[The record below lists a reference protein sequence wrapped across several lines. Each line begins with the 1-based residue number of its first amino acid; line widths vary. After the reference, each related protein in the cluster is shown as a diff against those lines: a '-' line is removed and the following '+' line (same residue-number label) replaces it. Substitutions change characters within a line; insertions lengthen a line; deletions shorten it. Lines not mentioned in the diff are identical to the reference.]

1 MLKFSVRETPDLG
14 DSQCWTWSG
23 REWRC
28 GESSIEPY
36 DHPAL
41 VHEMITDGAVVAVV
55 SAERGADD
63 HRQRSSAPARLDGRT
78 YRERLAE
85 VRRSP
90 LDWVVIELR
99 NASAAISAGHWAVAP
114 LYLAADG
121 EWLHASWDLA
131 DLRRSCITDALVDRE
146 IARLLRLQHR
156 YGHDT
161 PWQGVHRLTE
171 RSTASWEAGSLAL
184 RYPPD
189 AAHTRPRA
197 LRPGADVLDAYEEL
211 LGRALT
217 RRRLR
222 LEASAVELSGGMD
235 SANVA
240 AGLATLDGGE
250 GVAACAMLLGG
261 QARVQ
266 QIRRR
271 RELIR
276 SLGFAQDLSTDVMA
290 HLPLNPAG
298 RRARGDVVSPYDD
311 PWTEAEEVMMDS
323 VAAAGVQ
330 WSFGGTGGDELTSL
344 RDDERP
350 PGGAVHEPG
359 PWTGPRT
366 LAAVDGINE
375 GIAPSP
381 VLHDSTLLAFACRS
395 PQFMRNGLW
404 PVSPLADPDLIRF
417 AEWLPRPWREHKALH
432 RLRLARMGFSPET
445 VHAPIPE
452 NFVHAMN
459 AAMRRH
465 VVPFLHTM
473 VRDGGVLIDS
483 GFVDGAGLAQTVVTE
498 SRKGPDDEMDRTL
511 FQIASTE
518 IGLRGPSSRGNE

>member
-1 MLKFSVRETPDLG
+1 MLKFSVRMTHAPGGG
-14 DSQCWTWSG
+14 DAWSWTG

-28 GESSIEPY
+28 GESSVEPY
-36 DHPAL
+36 GHPAL
-41 VHEMITDGAVVAVV
+41 VHEMITDGAAVAVI
-55 SAERGADD
+55 SAERSADD
-63 HRQRSSAPARLDGRT
+63 QWQRGSAPLRLDGGT
-78 YRERLAE
+78 YRARLE
-85 VRRSP
+85 EIRRHP
-90 LDWVVIELR
+90 LDWAVVELR
-99 NASAAISAGHWAVAP
+99 DASATVSAGHWAVAP
-114 LYLAADG
+114 LYLAADR
-121 EWLHASWDLA
+121 EWLRASWDLA
-131 DLRRSCITDALVDRE
+131 DLRSSCRTDAMVDRE

-171 RSTASWEAGSLAL
+171 RSTASWEAGRLTL

-197 LRPGADVLDAYEEL
+197 LRPGADVLDAYEDL
-211 LGRALT
+211 LDRALS
-217 RRRLR
+217 RRHFRP
-222 LEASAVELSGGMD
+222 ESSAVELSGGMD

-240 AGLATLDGGE
+240 AGLAAAGAT

-261 QARVQ
+261 PARLQ
-266 QIRRR
+266 QIERRQ
-271 RELIR
+271 EMIR
-276 SLGFAQDLSTDVMA
+276 TFGFGRDLRTEVMA

-298 RRARGDVVSPYDD
+298 RRARGGVVSPYDD
-311 PWTEAEEVMMDS
+311 PWTEAEQVMMES
-323 VAAAGVQ
+323 VSAAGVK

-350 PGGAVHEPG
+350 PRGAAHEPG
-359 PWTGPRT
+359 PWTGART
-366 LAAVDGINE
+366 LAALDGIDE

-404 PVSPLADPDLIRF
+404 PVSPLADPELIRF
-417 AEWLPRPWREHKALH
+417 SEWLPRPWREHKALN

-465 VVPFLHTM
+465 VVPYLHTM
-473 VRDGGVLIDS
+473 TCDGALLIDS
-483 GFVDGAGLAQTVVTE
+483 GFVDGVGLARTVEAE
-498 SRKGPDDEMDRTL
+498 SRKGPGDEMDRTL
-511 FQIASTE
+511 FQIASAE
-518 IGLRGPSSRGNE
+518 IGLRGLSGGGDE